1 MKVQQSEI
9 VSISI
14 NFPNGVIQL
23 EQRTKFEGYFCVFAF
38 HPNLPDFHM
47 KVLFQI
53 KKTLI
58 DFDNSRE

>member
-23 EQRTKFEGYFCVFAF
+23 EQRTKFEGYFFCVFAF

-47 KVLFQI
+47 KVFLQI
-53 KKTLI
+53 KK
-58 DFDNSRE
+58 DAD